1 MKESKKQAKID
12 VDRFYNDLEN
22 WIVLLA
28 TQRAYNRESLV
39 LEEEVKQHA
48 EVEFTLNPDAL
59 EQHKAQK
66 KLP

>member
-48 EVEFTLNPDAL
+48 EVEFTLNSDAL